1 MAKKP
6 KINERLAAVIEAA
19 KPANPT
25 LSATDKAHLRSLKK
39 RGFTDAEIIEI
50 ARKAG
55 FVIDA
60 AALVIKTKEQL
71 AAEKAARDAKK
82 KQAAM
87 AAQPEA
93 SRSQYAQPQAR

>member
-71 AAEKAARDAKK
+71 AAEKVAREAKK
-82 KQAAM
+82 KQAES
-87 AAQPEA
+87 QT
-93 SRSQYAQPQAR
+93 RSQYAQPQAR